1 MASDGEIVYMEFVD
15 RDQIYNFVVKNIF
28 IWNHY
33 GHQMGH
39 IRHLKVMLKEKYL
52 ISSHMW
58 WCIPVV
64 GTSMCEVNVTGLNPP
79 NATYP

>member
-1 MASDGEIVYMEFVD
+1 MKKMVYKFFLVL
-15 RDQIYNFVVKNIF
+15 DQIYNFVVENIF
-28 IWNHY
+28 IWDRHS
-33 GHQMGH
+33 HQMGH
-39 IRHLKVMLKEKYL
+39 VRYFKAMLKEKYL